1 MYSGELMK
9 KVLVYLSNEA
19 HPSLF
24 DLIVAYDSD
33 VDVVIPYGNVAINE
47 ITDMVNGCIFTRRP
61 KKLINTAIL
70 IGGSDSDLADDMMK
84 KAKKSF
90 FGDFKVSL
98 MADPDGNST
107 TSAATVAKIKDK
119 LGDLSGMKAVVL
131 AGTGPVG
138 ERVSVLLA
146 REGVDAVLTS
156 RKQKK
161 ADKVVEKIKKKY
173 DRDVSGMQ
181 VSNDDECKK
190 AVTGADIV
198 VGTGKEGIQ
207 LISKDIWSNVDS
219 IQVLADT
226 NARPPAGIEGVKVA
240 YDGKEKEG
248 KYLFGP
254 VAIGDLKTKGM
265 RDCIRHMYTEKGA
278 YLDLETIYD
287 LTWKSLE
294 IKKERKKKGDKIM

>member
-1 MYSGELMK
+1 MK

-33 VDVVIPYGNVAINE
+33 VDVVIPYGNVAIDE

-61 KKLINTAIL
+61 KKLVNTAIL
-70 IGGSDSDLADDMMK
+70 IGGNDSDLADDMMK

-90 FGDFKVSL
+90 FGDFNVSL

-119 LGDLSGMKAVVL
+119 LGDLTGMKAVVL

-138 ERVSVLLA
+138 ERVSVLLD
-146 REGVDAVLTS
+146 REGVDVVLTS
-156 RKQKK
+156 RKQEK
-161 ADKVVEKIKKKY
+161 ADRIVKKIKEKY
-173 DRDVSGMQ
+173 DRDVSGAQ
-181 VSNDDECKK
+181 VSNDDECVK
-190 AVTGADIV
+190 AVTGANIV

-207 LISKDIWSNVDS
+207 LISKEIWSNVDS

-240 YDGKEKEG
+240 YDGKEKDG

-265 RDCIRHMYTEKGA
+265 RDCIRQMYTKKGL

-287 LTWKSLE
+287 LTWESLE